1 MVNRWN
7 CQRPVLEPALAIGGR
22 DVASVL
28 ERTIGSGI
36 PPRSITVDHDT
47 EFMSR
52 ALEAWA

>member
-1 MVNRWN
+1 
-7 CQRPVLEPALAIGGR
+7 VLEPALAIGGR